1 MSRERE
7 REQKNRHLYF
17 LDVFSHLSCVMKDA
31 HGKRHGNIPVGLDLG
46 ILPASLPAPATQQHV
61 IREVLSEKNVGGRL
75 HTLVYLGA
83 WLFADSHSDALVLSV
98 CVWGGREGLL
108 YIISKEL

>member
-1 MSRERE
+1 
-7 REQKNRHLYF
+7 
-17 LDVFSHLSCVMKDA
+17 MKDT

-108 YIISKEL
+108 YIISKGTVTCRMGSLEAIKRLCNLWVHSTG